1 MRRDPVP
8 LSAKVYLKKAMEG
21 IDAGVKLTDHERL
34 WMLKEAYN
42 HLENAAF
49 AEAENADRLLAALE
63 ELSAMCEWLK
73 TNGCLRE
80 SSSTEGIP
88 YEPTTEGMIL
98 MKARAAI
105 AKAKGK

>member
-21 IDAGVKLTDHERL
+21 IDTGVKLTDHERL

-49 AEAENADRLLAALE
+49 AEAENADRLLAACE
-63 ELSAMCEWLK
+63 EAIEMLSQGSPVYSGSLVHE
-73 TNGCLRE
+73 TIRD
-80 SSSTEGIP
+80 
-88 YEPTTEGMIL
+88 
-98 MKARAAI
+98 AI